1 MGFKP
6 ATHSTRTL
14 VPLAD
19 VTAPTRVLAPPS
31 AASKAAPACGATPEP
46 APSLISSTIGDP
58 GLDDAEAELQA
69 ELAMADRRLETLQQQ
84 VQRRSATPEP
94 GAAASVGA
102 REVPWVAAPPQHA
115 RQHAA
120 PQATPSAAPAP
131 QQEQLGPPPAAS
143 PPPIPPSDMSIVRT
157 VTTATGTGCK
167 DVLAAHAT
175 VLLPPGACWTS
186 RGHRVLH
193 LESSCILQLYGRTTS
208 EITLRITFAEAASV
222 PRIVRLEHAPSTS
235 AAFERLGDIKL
246 QEKSLKQLR
255 HLFRLGRTLEV
266 QRFLRITLVGH
277 MAEPHSGRKP
287 CDLQRHWAR
296 PCVCCCIGACWRD

>member
-1 MGFKP
+1 
-6 ATHSTRTL
+6 
-14 VPLAD
+14 
-19 VTAPTRVLAPPS
+19 
-31 AASKAAPACGATPEP
+31 
-46 APSLISSTIGDP
+46 
-58 GLDDAEAELQA
+58 
-69 ELAMADRRLETLQQQ
+69 MADRRLETLQQQ

-120 PQATPSAAPAP
+120 PQATPPAAPAP

-193 LESSCILQLYGRTTS
+193 LESSCILQLYGRTTCVLFRGQRVGAERQS
-208 EITLRITFAEAASV
+208 TTDPGQRTCCLHCNTRVTCAPHSQPACPFPSSALQLRDHAAHHLCGGSLSASHCAAGARTLDLRCFRAPGRHKASGEEPEAA
-222 PRIVRLEHAPSTS
+222 APP
-235 AAFERLGDIKL
+235 
-246 QEKSLKQLR
+246 
-255 HLFRLGRTLEV
+255 V
-266 QRFLRITLVGH
+266 QV
-277 MAEPHSGRKP
+277 
-287 CDLQRHWAR
+287 
-296 PCVCCCIGACWRD
+296 